1 MRTSEDR
8 DTGGEDFRFLTL
20 TPIMRSSISRA
31 IAALGAVSL
40 IACVKDEFT
49 GPVVA
54 SDPTPGSLSIE
65 KIGSYAGGGV
75 GAAEI
80 VAYDPSTAR
89 LFTVNGLLNSV
100 DVLDISAPAA
110 PRRVTT
116 INVGA
121 YGLSANSVAVA
132 NGVVAVA
139 IEASVKTNP
148 GKVAFYRSSD
158 LTLLSV
164 VTVGALPDMVT
175 FTPDGRTLLVA
186 NEGEPSSD
194 YGIDP
199 EGSVSLIDVT
209 NPEAPSVRTAA
220 FTSFNGQEATLRQS
234 GVRIYGPSATA
245 AKDFE
250 PEYIAVSEDGTKAWV
265 TLQENNAIATVDV
278 LGATVTSIRALGF
291 KNHAL
296 PQNGIDASDKDGLVN
311 IRSWPVFGMYQPD
324 GIATYTVGGQVY
336 LLTANEGDAR
346 SWPAVVGGGPGL
358 VEEAR
363 VSTLALNPITFS
375 DSVCGGPC
383 KADARLGRLTVTKS
397 LGFNAVTGVYDS
409 LFVLGA
415 RSFSVWDGTTGQLV
429 WDSGSD
435 FEQRT
440 TSLSSAP
447 FNASHD
453 NATFDDRS
461 DNKGPEPE
469 GITLG
474 RFGTKTFAFVGF
486 ERVGGVMVYDVTTPT
501 APLFVTYVN
510 SRSGAT
516 GDLGP
521 EGVLFI
527 PAKDSPT
534 RQPLLVTGNEISGTT
549 AIYRIDLVR

>member
-1 MRTSEDR
+1 MRTR
-8 DTGGEDFRFLTL
+8 HLL
-20 TPIMRSSISRA
+20 A
-31 IAALGAVSL
+31 IACGLLPIV
-40 IACVKDEFT
+40 ACVKDEFT
-49 GPVVA
+49 GPAVA
-54 SDPTPGSLSIE
+54 ADPTPGSLALE
-65 KIGSYAGGGV
+65 KIGSYTGGGV

-80 VAYDPSTAR
+80 VAHDPETQR
-89 LFTVNGLLNSV
+89 LFVINGLLNSV
-100 DVLDISAPAA
+100 DVLDISTPAA
-110 PRRVTT
+110 PIRVTT

-121 YGLSANSVAVA
+121 YGLSANSVDVA

-139 IEASVKTNP
+139 IEGSVKTNP
-148 GKVAFYRSSD
+148 GKVALYRSTD
-158 LTLLSV
+158 FALLSV
-164 VTVGALPDMVT
+164 VTVGALPDMLT
-175 FTPDGRTLLVA
+175 FTPDGKTLLVA

-199 EGSVSLIDVT
+199 EGSVSVIDVT
-209 NPEAPSVRTAA
+209 NPSAPTVRTAA

-234 GVRIYGPSATA
+234 GIRIYGPNANA

-265 TLQENNAIATVDV
+265 TLQENNAIATIDV
-278 LGATVTSIRALGF
+278 AGATVTAVRALGF

-296 PQNGIDASDKDGLVN
+296 PQNALDASDKDGLVN
-311 IRSWPVFGMYQPD
+311 IRTWPVFGMYQPD

-363 VSTLALNPITFS
+363 VSTLALNPVTFS

-383 KADARLGRLTVTKS
+383 KADDRLGRLTVTKS
-397 LGFNAVTGVYDS
+397 LGFNSITGVYDS

-415 RSFSVWDGTTGQLV
+415 RSFSVWNGSTGQLV

-440 TSLSSAP
+440 ANLSAAP

-474 RFGTKTFAFVGF
+474 RFGAKTFAFVGF
-486 ERVGGVMVYDVTTPT
+486 ERIGGVMVYDVTNPA
-501 APLFVTYVN
+501 APSYVTYVN
-510 SRSGAT
+510 SRSLTT
-516 GDLGP
+516 GDRGP

-527 PAKDSPT
+527 SAKDSPT
-534 RQPLLVTGNEISGTT
+534 GQALLVTGNEISGTT
-549 AIYRIDLVR
+549 AIFRIDLLR